1 MFSHMYLNV
10 FFLFTKQA
18 RSGST
23 AFLSLVFIFI
33 QSFLLLRHFSNHV
46 TVTRNDSHHFL
57 NIYNILCILP
67 HCVFKLL
74 NFLKKVAVTNR
85 LGFNVMVLWEIWG
98 TQENKINSGGS
109 QLYLANIIIIIELHM
124 EKYSK
129 IV

>member
-10 FFLFTKQA
+10 VFYLQNKPGVVQQRFCRSCLFLYSLFFFFT
-18 RSGST
+18 T
-23 AFLSLVFIFI
+23 
-33 QSFLLLRHFSNHV
+33 FSNHV

-85 LGFNVMVLWEIWG
+85 LGFKCDGAVGNMG
-98 TQENKINSGGS
+98 DPGK
-109 QLYLANIIIIIELHM
+109 
-124 EKYSK
+124 
-129 IV
+129 

>member
-1 MFSHMYLNV
+1 M
-10 FFLFTKQA
+10 
-18 RSGST
+18 
-23 AFLSLVFIFI
+23 
-33 QSFLLLRHFSNHV
+33 
-46 TVTRNDSHHFL
+46 
-57 NIYNILCILP
+57 P